1 MIICTCDS
9 VLNQYQVIKRTYAY
23 LLLWTRKALNSYA
36 LDYTPIFRMTLDE
49 RLCKN
54 QVILSSVIN
63 FAILM
68 STVFREVV
76 TLSGDV
82 AFWSL
87 LRLKRLHIKAQI
99 CKDSSR
105 SCLWPKFH
113 SDIRLT
119 PDRQKDLVLWC
130 SELSIVFRLLF
141 MQGRFVKW
149 VNTYRLVC
157 LSRPEWSVST
167 CFTRDLAGHF
177 LCYIADTLGWP
188 AYCVVADYYWTTLHT
203 VLL

>member
-9 VLNQYQVIKRTYAY
+9 VLNQYQVINRTYAY
-23 LLLWTRKALNSYA
+23 LLLWTRKDLNSYV
-36 LDYTPIFRMTLDE
+36 LDYIPIFRMTPDE
-49 RLCKN
+49 RLK
-54 QVILSSVIN
+54 IKSVIN

-99 CKDSSR
+99 CNDSR
-105 SCLWPKFH
+105 SWLWPKFH

-141 MQGRFVKW
+141 MQGRF
-149 VNTYRLVC
+149 RLV
-157 LSRPEWSVST
+157 
-167 CFTRDLAGHF
+167 FKAM
-177 LCYIADTLGWP
+177 
-188 AYCVVADYYWTTLHT
+188 
-203 VLL
+203 